1 MAQHLNEAGSP
12 PPGGDAGCRRPDLA
26 ELVEQWDELPVPRRD
41 DLLAHAAVC
50 PDCGPRLRLL
60 RRSQQWLEA
69 QAPPLS
75 AGFAGPCPTAE
86 ELYDL
91 AAGPGSGELPAEE
104 RAELEEHVASCEECR
119 AFAAT
124 LTAMAPG
131 PALLDARAARREES
145 ATAREEPA
153 QAPAPRIPLPEAD
166 LIPAGAPPARPRS
179 ARPRPAIP
187 PPLRGWLPLA
197 AAATL
202 ILTGLTWRLLDT
214 PGGPGTGLSPGDFPA
229 SAVLR
234 GRSGDR
240 LLFPRSFLLATPSD
254 TGSARPTHDL
264 LFEIAAEPDAT
275 AYRVTVR
282 RHGGDAFTEGAVVGE
297 LAGPEPVLAASP
309 ELEAALSSG
318 FYTWEAWAEIDGLD
332 RYLGER
338 DFELALPPPDLALEL
353 AELPREG
360 KEAAGDLARVRVLHD
375 AGFRGDARA
384 VARGMPPSPG
394 RDAYLELLPQR

>member
-50 PDCGPRLRLL
+50 SDCGPRLRLL

-131 PALLDARAARREES
+131 PALLDARAAIREES
-145 ATAREEPA
+145 AASREEPA
-153 QAPAPRIPLPEAD
+153 QAPAPRIPRPEAD
-166 LIPAGAPPARPRS
+166 PIPAGAPPARPRS

-229 SAVLR
+229 AAVLR

-240 LLFPRSFLLATPSD
+240 LLFPRSFLLATPSE
-254 TGSARPTHDL
+254 TGPARLTHDL
-264 LFEIAAEPDAT
+264 LFEIAAEPGST

-309 ELEAALSSG
+309 ELEAALSPG

-338 DFELALPPPDLALEL
+338 DFELARPPPDLALEL
-353 AELPREG
+353 ADLPREG
-360 KEAAGDLARVRVLHD
+360 EEAAGDLARVRVLHD